1 MEWSHFNQQIWLN
14 LEGEAF
20 NRYGSE
26 SVWILTS
33 SSVLPSPVH
42 CMLHTSVHICQL
54 KRTHSSRAW
63 EAVAVILTVTK
74 SIQIFSELAFLN
86 HMKQRYPLCQFSL
99 QMVFCPFSW
108 LFCLPEG
115 TNVSFIVHLLD
126 LHQVS
131 NGEQV
136 VVCGRYVKHSV
147 RKSCPERNFVKLF
160 EKSIHLRHVRW
171 QLPLHDKSSPSFAPI
186 RGELV
191 VDKLGSSVRTSITF
205 RG

>member
-1 MEWSHFNQQIWLN
+1 MLQTHKGMQCPLWMFALPKSSDINQ
-14 LEGEAF
+14 
-20 NRYGSE
+20 
-26 SVWILTS
+26 WINWFCKK
-33 SSVLPSPVH
+33 V
-42 CMLHTSVHICQL
+42 
-54 KRTHSSRAW
+54 
-63 EAVAVILTVTK
+63 VISK
-74 SIQIFSELAFLN
+74 LAFCN
-86 HMKQRYPLCQFSL
+86 QMKQRYPLWQFSL

-115 TNVSFIVHLLD
+115 TNVSFIVHLLN

-131 NGEQV
+131 NSEQV
-136 VVCGRYVKHSV
+136 VVWGRYVKHSV

-191 VDKLGSSVRTSITF
+191 VDKLGSSVRTSVTL